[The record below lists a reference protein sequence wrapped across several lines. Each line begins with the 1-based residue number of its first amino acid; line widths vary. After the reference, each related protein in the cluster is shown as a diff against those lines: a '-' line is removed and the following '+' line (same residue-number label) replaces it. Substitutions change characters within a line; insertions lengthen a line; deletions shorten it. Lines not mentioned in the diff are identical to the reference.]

1 MIGTGNGNGEIEPGE
16 CNLLNIALMNNLA
29 GIVSGVSAT
38 LSSTDP
44 GVTIT
49 QPSSSY
55 PNLPGNGVRT
65 NNTPFQ
71 ISTSPSLVCGTN
83 IDLVLTVHTATN
95 GSFTVPISVFTGT
108 AGSPRRFNRTGD
120 QSIPDGGTLD
130 STISVSG
137 ITTPTHHVVISL
149 HLSHT
154 VNQDLDISIEDPN
167 GTTVVLS
174 SDNGGTFDDY
184 GTSCA
189 DADRTT
195 FSDEGTILITSGTAP
210 FRGTFRPES
219 PLSVFRGKFGADVNG
234 TWHLNIGDDTAG
246 GLGTLHCWSISVFP
260 TACTPGGGE
269 CDPPCP
275 ACPVRLDI
283 AQDPSSDSRVLLKWS
298 TAAVGYNLIAT
309 NALNSAPNAFT
320 PIGPAPVVVGGK
332 FTVTNTASGAS
343 RFYELRKP

>member
-1 MIGTGNGNGEIEPGE
+1 MNKIG
-16 CNLLNIALMNNLA
+16 

-38 LSSTDP
+38 LSSTSP

-49 QPSSSY
+49 QPFSTY
-55 PNLPGNGVRT
+55 PNLPASGMRT

-95 GSFTVPISVFTGT
+95 GTFSIPIRMFTGA
-108 AGSPRRFNRTGD
+108 AGSPSRFNRTGD
-120 QSIPDGGTLD
+120 QAIPDGGTLD
-130 STISVSG
+130 STIVVAG
-137 ITTPTHHVVISL
+137 ITRPTHHVVISL

-154 VNQDLDISIEDPN
+154 VDQDLDISIEDPD
-167 GTTVVLS
+167 GTTVLLS
-174 SDNGGTFDDY
+174 TDNGGTLDDY

-195 FSDEGTILITSGTAP
+195 FTDAASLPITSGSAP
-210 FRGTFRPES
+210 FRGSFRPEQ

-234 TWHLNIGDDTAG
+234 TWHLNITDDTAG

-260 TACTPGGGE
+260 TACSPGGGE

-275 ACPVRLDI
+275 GCPVHLDI
-283 AQDPSSDSRVLLKWS
+283 AHDPSNDSRVILKWTTS
-298 TAAVGYNLIAT
+298 AVGFDLVAT
-309 NALNSAPNAFT
+309 NSLQAPPNAFA
-320 PIGPAPVVVGGK
+320 PIGPPPVVVNSK
-332 FTVTNTASGAS
+332 FTVTNNASGSA
-343 RFYELRKP
+343 RFYQLRKP